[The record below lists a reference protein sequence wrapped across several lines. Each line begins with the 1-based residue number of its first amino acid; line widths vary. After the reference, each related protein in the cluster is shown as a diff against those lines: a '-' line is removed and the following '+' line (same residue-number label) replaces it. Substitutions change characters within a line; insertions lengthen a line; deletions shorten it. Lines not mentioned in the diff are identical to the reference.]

1 MSAEWQGACAELDA
15 ALAACAR
22 RDCGISADAARL
34 VDLVVGDESFGSASV
49 RHVARVIR
57 RETVGMALRAR
68 QVEAAR
74 RGREPAFLDDAQ
86 KDFHL
91 ARTFHRD
98 SRHC

>member
-34 VDLVVGDESFGSASV
+34 VDLVVGDEGFGAASV

-74 RGREPAFLDDAQ
+74 VAFWSARGEPEQAA
-86 KDFHL
+86 
-91 ARTFHRD
+91 ATPWGV
-98 SRHC
+98 